1 MRLLVVRLSGKQ
13 SEAEKF
19 QTRLQKLPKSRGDNT
34 KSKYE
39 AILWKLEIA
48 CIFKERRFH

>member
-19 QTRLQKLPKSRGDNT
+19 QARLQKLPKSRGDITQSQNM
-34 KSKYE
+34 KQSFGN
-39 AILWKLEIA
+39 WK
-48 CIFKERRFH
+48 